1 MYIQS
6 IKRVKIKRL
15 HIAKDCS
22 ICLLGYHLTNEDV
35 LGDSTSAWEACFQ
48 EPKNRT
54 LEALEVE
61 EEGKKRE
68 KQRAIC
74 SFPREPSVKYH
85 TNLHREILRKRY
97 FHLVHNRQF
106 PKQAVKKTREQ

>member
-1 MYIQS
+1 M
-6 IKRVKIKRL
+6 KIKRL

-48 EPKNRT
+48 EQKKNRT

-61 EEGKKRE
+61 EGKKRE
-68 KQRAIC
+68 R
-74 SFPREPSVKYH
+74 
-85 TNLHREILRKRY
+85 N
-97 FHLVHNRQF
+97 
-106 PKQAVKKTREQ
+106 REQYAAFQGNQVSNITLTCTGKFCAKDIFIWSTTDSSPSKQ

>member
-1 MYIQS
+1 MKMFLEI
-6 IKRVKIKRL
+6 VL
-15 HIAKDCS
+15 
-22 ICLLGYHLTNEDV
+22 V
-35 LGDSTSAWEACFQ
+35 LGKPAFRNK
-48 EPKNRT
+48 KNRT

-85 TNLHREILRKRY
+85 TNLHGEILRKRY

-106 PKQAVKKTREQ
+106 PKQAVKKTCEQ